1 MREKRRERVC
11 VFHCFVFISIDF
23 LEGLL
28 VVRFHPTPHPQT
40 LSAETVSAN
49 TALRCPTFRTS
60 QWPRPMVP
68 SVPNQFPLVQILPHR
83 PASEAGG
90 LVGLFFFGGGFFF
103 FFWSHRLWLVQSEL
117 TREPYKWW
125 EPPGSPGGGC
135 IVPSERQSH

>member
-1 MREKRRERVC
+1 MCVC
-11 VFHCFVFISIDF
+11 HCFVFISIDF

-90 LVGLFFFGGGFFF
+90 LVGCCCF
-103 FFWSHRLWLVQSEL
+103 FFWGGSFFFLVPSFVACSVRVDTRALQVVGAP
-117 TREPYKWW
+117 REP
-125 EPPGSPGGGC
+125 GRRVHC
-135 IVPSERQSH
+135 AQ